1 MSYISHHPVDFN
13 DLSKEGIKMD
23 RQSKTL
29 NEERNT
35 KDRLQ
40 DFGPAQILQTLGLVL
55 LAFYLFLS
63 EKFGESDLWLKVTIL
78 AAEACMV
85 VSLFLL
91 FKNRKKLTRLTIGVI
106 AEFAV
111 TTILMLMLFF

>member
-1 MSYISHHPVDFN
+1 MDFN

-40 DFGPAQILQTLGLVL
+40 DFGPLGLVL

-111 TTILMLMLFF
+111 TTILMLMRFF

>member
-13 DLSKEGIKMD
+13 DPSKEGIKMD
-23 RQSKTL
+23 RQSKML

-40 DFGPAQILQTLGLVL
+40 DFGPAQILQTLGFVL
-55 LAFYLFLS
+55 LALYLFLS